1 MNETNI
7 IESKT
12 IRDESKCMKMDLSD
26 RLELLGGMKIL
37 LGGLYG
43 LNIKYMV
50 PTNSLQTNDNLLVS
64 FWYYMMDVL

>member
-1 MNETNI
+1 
-7 IESKT
+7 
-12 IRDESKCMKMDLSD
+12 MKMDLSD

-43 LNIKYMV
+43 LNIEYMV